1 MSRPW
6 NQVFV
11 NIGVGLD
18 METKNQKTEQTKILL
33 VDDNEQVRTTL
44 SIVLEMSQFR
54 VTAAANVGEALHLID
69 AEPFD
74 ALLCD

>member
-1 MSRPW
+1 
-6 NQVFV
+6 
-11 NIGVGLD
+11 

-54 VTAAANVGEALHLID
+54 VTAAANVGEALHLVD